1 LAQQEDAKSFALAVA
16 HVSAGRPAAAIP
28 LLKPLLTHDPQNGAA
43 KLYMA
48 ACYAMTDNFELSLEA
63 LGEKAWPDSLDVF
76 ALLLRG
82 RCLLAMQRAPE
93 ALALL
98 KGVDAQVNHPAVR
111 TLLGDVYRMSGRI
124 LEAERTYR
132 DVIAE
137 EPRSTAA
144 HTALSE
150 ILLVGGHFEQAAE
163 AALNATALDFGESRA
178 HFALALALRGLRRGD
193 AARQALRNCLQVQPE
208 HAEAR
213 KLLARMG

>member
-1 LAQQEDAKSFALAVA
+1 
-16 HVSAGRPAAAIP
+16 
-28 LLKPLLTHDPQNGAA
+28 
-43 KLYMA
+43 
-48 ACYAMTDNFELSLEA
+48 
-63 LGEKAWPDSLDVF
+63 
-76 ALLLRG
+76 
-82 RCLLAMQRAPE
+82 MQRAPE